1 MRNPKILIATAGVVG
16 VAVFAAGCGN
26 STSASTNKPAN
37 ASATPSAA
45 ATAST
50 AASAIQGT
58 LDEWSVRTSSAK
70 AKAGKV
76 TFTVKN
82 DGKVHHEMVVVPI
95 ASGSGIQSL
104 AGATGEAS
112 EDGSP
117 GEVDGIDPGQTR
129 SVTLDLKP
137 GTYVLLCNEPGHF
150 AGGMATT
157 FTVS

>member
-1 MRNPKILIATAGVVG
+1 MRVLLAGSLTL
-16 VAVFAAGCGN
+16 AALSLAACGG
-26 STSASTNKPAN
+26 SSGGG
-37 ASATPSAA
+37 SAA
-45 ATAST
+45 NDVNVQLG
-50 AASAIQGT
+50 QGK
-58 LDEWSVRTSSAK
+58 EFSVVADPGTTKS
-70 AKAGKV
+70 GKI

-95 ASGSGIQSL
+95 SSGSTVQSL
-104 AGATGEAS
+104 AKADGAAN

-117 GEVDGIDPGQTR
+117 GEVDGVDPGQSK